1 MSKDSDNM
9 NEVLIVCAL
18 LPEAKAILVKY
29 DLHFQCG
36 ECGFKLYGAKSTQS
50 GKNSDISGKVR
61 VLIAG
66 VGKTNMAAAMMWVR
80 QFCLFRRVINVG
92 LSGHGVLSIGDT
104 ALINQIIDDSSN
116 QAFYPSINFRW
127 RGQQS
132 ALKTLSAPSD
142 KYSSKYAFDMEAS
155 AFFDIANRCL
165 TNDKIHVLKVVS
177 DNPENPYKALSK
189 KALQTCYATLL
200 TALTELLEIV
210 VFNDKTKTDQLAIIE
225 EIKRQWHLTATR
237 EMQLKETLNAVV
249 VMEKNTG
256 DRGPQWQS
264 YNNAANYLK
273 DCKKWLQNIE
283 PKIV

>member
-18 LPEAKAILVKY
+18 LPEAKAILAKY

-36 ECGFKLYGAKSTQS
+36 ECGFKLYGTKSTQS
-50 GKNSDISGKVR
+50 GKASGISSKVG

-66 VGKTNMAAAMMWVR
+66 VGKTNMAAAMIWVR
-80 QFCLFRRVINVG
+80 QFCLFKRVINVG
-92 LSGHGVLSIGDT
+92 LAGHGVLSIGDT
-104 ALINQIIDDSSN
+104 ALINQIFDDSSS

-132 ALKTLSAPSD
+132 ALKTLSVPSD
-142 KYSSKYAFDMEAS
+142 RYSSKYAFDMEAS
-155 AFFDIANRCL
+155 AFFDIANRYL
-165 TNDKIHVLKVVS
+165 TNDKIHVLKVIS
-177 DNPENPYKALSK
+177 DNPKHPYKALSK
-189 KALQTCYATLL
+189 ETLQACYAALL
-200 TALTELLEIV
+200 AALTELLEIV
-210 VFNDKTKTDQLAIIE
+210 AFNEKAETDQVATIKV
-225 EIKRQWHLTATR
+225 IKRQWHLTTTR
-237 EMQLKETLNAVV
+237 ELQLKETLNAVV

-256 DRGPQWQS
+256 NKGPQWQS